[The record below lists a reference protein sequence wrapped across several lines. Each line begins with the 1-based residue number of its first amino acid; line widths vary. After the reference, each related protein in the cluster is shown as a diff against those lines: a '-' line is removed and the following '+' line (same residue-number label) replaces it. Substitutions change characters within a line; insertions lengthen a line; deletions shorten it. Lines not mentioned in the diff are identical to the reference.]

1 MKQKQIIGKLI
12 GKFIKVTNAKNKTL
26 VNLQGRIID
35 ETRNTITIQTDKKQ
49 VKLIKSQVK
58 SKNEN

>member
-58 SKNEN
+58 IKNEN